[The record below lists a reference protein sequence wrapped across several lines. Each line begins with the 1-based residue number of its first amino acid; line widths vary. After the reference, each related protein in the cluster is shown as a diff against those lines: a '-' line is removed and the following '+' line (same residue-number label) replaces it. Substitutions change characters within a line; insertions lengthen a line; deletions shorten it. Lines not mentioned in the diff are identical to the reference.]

1 MTLEELTMDKS
12 ASRLKYALL
21 GATMM
26 IGSAGLALAQ
36 PAPPPAGGPAVRRKR
51 KCPN

>member
-1 MTLEELTMDKS
+1 MIRASTSMTLEEFPMDKS

-36 PAPPPAGGPAVRRKR
+36 PALRRKCR
-51 KCPN
+51 T